1 MGDSLPALAVE
12 LNYNHVEL
20 NYNHIIGEM
29 VLWDTSLQTAC
40 SMNSVNTMLKV
51 L

>member
-1 MGDSLPALAVE
+1 MGDSLSALA
-12 LNYNHVEL
+12 VEL

-40 SMNSVNTMLKV
+40 SMNSMNTMLKV